1 MNYEEALAYIHN
13 VEWMGKKPGL
23 HRMLWLLDRMGNPHK
38 ELKFVHVAG
47 TNGKGSACAMI
58 SSVLKEAG
66 YKTGMFT
73 SPYIHVFNER
83 IQINGQMISNEDLV
97 EIVTFV
103 KGFIDEIEEKVEK
116 SRRAFGHGS
125 CFEVWSLKK
134 SYLLEHDIEWQ
145 TPSELNPRVLF
156 D

>member
-1 MNYEEALAYIHN
+1 MAYSK
-13 VEWMGKKPGL
+13 ETEKQL
-23 HRMLWLLDRMGNPHK
+23 TELL
-38 ELKFVHVAG
+38 
-47 TNGKGSACAMI
+47 
-58 SSVLKEAG
+58 
-66 YKTGMFT
+66 
-73 SPYIHVFNER
+73 
-83 IQINGQMISNEDLV
+83 
-97 EIVTFV
+97 
-103 KGFIDEIEEKVEK
+103 DEIEEKVEK